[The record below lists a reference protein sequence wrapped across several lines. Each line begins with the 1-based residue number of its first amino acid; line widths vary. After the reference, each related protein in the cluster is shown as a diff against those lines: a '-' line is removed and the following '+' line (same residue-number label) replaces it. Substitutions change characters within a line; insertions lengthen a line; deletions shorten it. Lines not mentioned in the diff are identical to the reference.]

1 AKHTDRA
8 GFKISIYI
16 FIVRNAVNMIGF
28 NNIVQTFLPQKFAQ
42 IQKEVD
48 VAVVAEQ
55 RRADF
60 TVGIKEA
67 AHVRENFVR
76 TRAEVGNGVIGKNP
90 LELVKQFFFNLI
102 DQIINIFIM

>member
-1 AKHTDRA
+1 
-8 GFKISIYI
+8 
-16 FIVRNAVNMIGF
+16 MIGF

-60 TVGIKEA
+60 TVGIEKA

-76 TRAEVGNGVIGKNP
+76 TRAEVGNGVIGKDA
-90 LELVKQFFFNLI
+90 LELVKQFFFNLV